1 MGPHRKMGIYVGYNS
16 PSIIK
21 YLELLTGDLF
31 TARYADCIFDEDNF
45 PALGGEQNHN
55 KCREIDWNV
64 EGIQSMDPRTN
75 ESELEVQR
83 VINLQNIANN
93 LPDAFTDYKGV
104 PKSHVPAMNAPE
116 RVEIPK
122 TTQLSKRGRNLE
134 KKDKLVRRVC
144 GT

>member
-45 PALGGEQNHN
+45 PALGGEHNH

-75 ESELEVQR
+75 ESKLEV
-83 VINLQNIANN
+83 ICKILQIIYHMHLLITKVLLNPMFP
-93 LPDAFTDYKGV
+93 L
-104 PKSHVPAMNAPE
+104 
-116 RVEIPK
+116 
-122 TTQLSKRGRNLE
+122 
-134 KKDKLVRRVC
+134 
-144 GT
+144 